1 MARRGRCSPGAC
13 NAETTGSAGQGVCSF
28 AALSGGALDRLL
40 VEDSAAGRAHLLLHL
55 VRDSG
60 SLQKDMN
67 TLGNVLVNL
76 DGMVDAHLA
85 LNVGLGSVV
94 VCLKRVNN
102 LQTFGTS

>member
-1 MARRGRCSPGAC
+1 MSRPQQLQVGALGR
-13 NAETTGSAGQGVCSF
+13 
-28 AALSGGALDRLL
+28 GALDRLL
-40 VEDSAAGRAHLLLHL
+40 VEDSAAGGAHLLLHL

-60 SLQKDMN
+60 PLQKHVD

-76 DGMVDAHLA
+76 DGVVDAHLA

-94 VCLKRVNN
+94 VCLERVNN